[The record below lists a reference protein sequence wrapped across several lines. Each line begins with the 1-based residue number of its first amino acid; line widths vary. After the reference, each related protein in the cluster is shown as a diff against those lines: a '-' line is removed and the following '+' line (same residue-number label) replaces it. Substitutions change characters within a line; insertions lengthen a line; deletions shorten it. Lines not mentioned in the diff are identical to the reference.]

1 MKLIGVDFGIGF
13 LWTLGGILL
22 IFIEL
27 FYPHFVLAFFG
38 GGALVTALT
47 TALGLTTG
55 LAAQLVVFIVS
66 SLLLL
71 FLLRRYLK
79 KTLTGNMKDIDDAQ
93 MFDLEIGKIVTVVRR
108 DRSGKRPR
116 QGQVPWHPLGRQG
129 GRIHR
134 RREKACASPARSN
147 LTLRVEKIK
156 KEN

>member
-1 MKLIGVDFGIGF
+1 MKLIGINFGIGF
-13 LWTLGGILL
+13 LWTLAGILL

-27 FYPHFVLAFFG
+27 FFPHFVLVFFG

-55 LAAQLVVFIVS
+55 LAAQLAVFIVS

-93 MFDLEIGKIVTVVRR
+93 LFDLEIGKIVLVV
-108 DRSGKRPR
+108 DEIDPAKGHGKVKYHGTNWDAMAGEFIAAGKSVRVI
-116 QGQVPWHPLGRQG
+116 G
-129 GRIHR
+129 
-134 RREKACASPARSN
+134 RSN
-147 LTLRVEKIK
+147 LTLQVEKIK
-156 KEN
+156 KET

>member
-1 MKLIGVDFGIGF
+1 MKLIGIDFSIGF

-22 IFIEL
+22 IFVEL

-55 LAAQLVVFIVS
+55 LAAQLAVFIVS

-79 KTLTGNMKDIDDAQ
+79 KILTGNMKDIDDAQ
-93 MFDLEIGKIVTVVRR
+93 LFDLEIGKIVLVV
-108 DRSGKRPR
+108 DAIDPEKGYGKVKYH
-116 QGQVPWHPLGRQG
+116 GTHWD
-129 GRIHR
+129 
-134 RREKACASPARSN
+134 AMASEFIAAGESVRVTGRSN

-156 KEN
+156 KEI

>member
-1 MKLIGVDFGIGF
+1 MKLLGIYFGIGF
-13 LWTLGGILL
+13 LWTLAGIVL

-55 LAAQLVVFIVS
+55 LSSQLAVFIVS

-93 MFDLEIGKIVTVVRR
+93 LFDLEIGKIVLVVNEI
-108 DRSGKRPR
+108 DPGKGHGKVKYHGTHWDAMANEFIAAGESVRVT
-116 QGQVPWHPLGRQG
+116 G
-129 GRIHR
+129 
-134 RREKACASPARSN
+134 RSN
-147 LTLRVEKIK
+147 LTLQVEKIK
-156 KEN
+156 KEI

>member
-1 MKLIGVDFGIGF
+1 MKLIGIYFGIGF
-13 LWTLGGILL
+13 LWTLAGILL

-38 GGALVTALT
+38 GGALVTALAT
-47 TALGLTTG
+47 SLGLARG
-55 LAAQLVVFIVS
+55 LAAQLAVFIVS

-93 MFDLEIGKIVTVVRR
+93 LFDLEIGKIVLVV
-108 DRSGKRPR
+108 DEIDPAKGHGKVKYHGTHWDAMAGEFISAGESVRVT
-116 QGQVPWHPLGRQG
+116 G
-129 GRIHR
+129 
-134 RREKACASPARSN
+134 RSN

-156 KEN
+156 KEI

>member
-1 MKLIGVDFGIGF
+1 MMKLIGIDFNIGF
-13 LWTLGGILL
+13 LWTLAGILL

-47 TALGLTTG
+47 TAIGLTTG
-55 LAAQLVVFIVS
+55 LAAQLAVFIIS

-93 MFDLEIGKIVTVVRR
+93 LFDLEIGKIVLVV
-108 DRSGKRPR
+108 DGIDPAKGNGKVKYHGTHWDAMASECIAAGESVR
-116 QGQVPWHPLGRQG
+116 VTGRQ
-129 GRIHR
+129 
-134 RREKACASPARSN
+134 N
-147 LTLRVEKIK
+147 LTLLVEKIN
-156 KEN
+156 KEI

>member
-1 MKLIGVDFGIGF
+1 MKLIGIDFGIGF

-22 IFIEL
+22 IFVEL

-47 TALGLTTG
+47 TALGLTPG
-55 LAAQLVVFIVS
+55 LAAQLAVFIVS

-93 MFDLEIGKIVTVVRR
+93 LFDLEIGKIVLVVDEINPEKGHGKVKYHGTHWDAMAGEFIAAGESVRV
-108 DRSGKRPR
+108 SGRK
-116 QGQVPWHPLGRQG
+116 
-129 GRIHR
+129 
-134 RREKACASPARSN
+134 N
-147 LTLRVEKIK
+147 LTLLVEKIN
-156 KEN
+156 KET

>member
-1 MKLIGVDFGIGF
+1 MKLIGIYFSIGF

-22 IFIEL
+22 IFVEL

-47 TALGLTTG
+47 TALGLTTD
-55 LAAQLVVFIVS
+55 LAAQLAVFIVS

-79 KTLTGNMKDIDDAQ
+79 KILTGNMKDIDDAQ
-93 MFDLEIGKIVTVVRR
+93 LFDLEIGKIVLVV
-108 DRSGKRPR
+108 DAIDPGK
-116 QGQVPWHPLGRQG
+116 GHGKVKYHGTHWD
-129 GRIHR
+129 
-134 RREKACASPARSN
+134 AMASEFIPEGESVRVTGRSN

-156 KEN
+156 KEI